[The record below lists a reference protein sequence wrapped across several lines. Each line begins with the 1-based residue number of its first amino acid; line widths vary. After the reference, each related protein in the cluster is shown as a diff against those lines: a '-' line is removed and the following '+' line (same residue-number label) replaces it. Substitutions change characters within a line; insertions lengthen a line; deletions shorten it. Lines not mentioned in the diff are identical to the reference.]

1 LALSETERLIL
12 VAILAGLML
21 FVVFFELRVMRS
33 KSKEVRIA
41 SQRKDEAYNAM
52 LTIRSVMNS
61 VRNRGGKVG
70 NAPAMLDLAKE
81 AINRGNYDSCISY
94 CEKAKSE
101 IVTPKRTLKV
111 AAESEVEDEGEGEDE
126 GDLEARE
133 RLEAMAENIVS
144 KRGASA
150 DVDSYKGTKLASPKE
165 GNYLGAKFE
174 ISTAKSDIA
183 RAAKS
188 GLETSSAEGLLVEAE
203 AAYTAGDYDKA
214 LSLAVRSRKAIGS
227 EPEEEV
233 IPLRSEKEKPA
244 PAEPKVFDVEEP
256 KAPGARLC
264 PVCGAITEPE
274 DTFCPKCGAKV
285 PKKRVCPSCGA
296 KPKPS
301 DAFCRKC
308 GAKID

>member
-41 SQRKDEAYNAM
+41 SQRKDEAFNAV
-52 LTIRSVMNS
+52 LTTRSVMNS

-70 NAPAMLDLAKE
+70 NAPAILDLAKE
-81 AINRGNYDSCISY
+81 ALNRGNYDSCISY
-94 CEKAKSE
+94 CDKAKSE
-101 IVTPKRTLKV
+101 IVTPKRTLKG
-111 AAESEVEDEGEGEDE
+111 APEPEDEDE
-126 GDLEARE
+126 PGGDLEAKE
-133 RLEAMAENIVS
+133 RLEAVAENIVS
-144 KRGASA
+144 KRSA
-150 DVDSYKGTKLASPKE
+150 AAEGDSYKGTKLTGPKE

-188 GLETSSAEGLLVEAE
+188 HLETSSAEGLLVEAE

-233 IPLRSEKEKPA
+233 IPLRGENERPA

-264 PVCGAITEPE
+264 PVCAADVEPE
-274 DTFCPKCGAKV
+274 DMFCPKCGAKV
-285 PKKRVCPSCGA
+285 PKKRVCPACGA
-296 KPKPS
+296 KPKS
-301 DAFCRKC
+301 TDSFCRKC